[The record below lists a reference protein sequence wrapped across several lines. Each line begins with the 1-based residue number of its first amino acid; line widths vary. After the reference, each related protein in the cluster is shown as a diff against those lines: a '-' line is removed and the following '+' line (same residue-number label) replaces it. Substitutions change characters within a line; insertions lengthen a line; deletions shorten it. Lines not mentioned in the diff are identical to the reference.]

1 MDKNIDLFFVAFLG
15 CFMLF
20 CLILLIF
27 ATEIGKVSQIPRRI
41 AVSKGKVWE
50 AFSFFHRDFR

>member
-41 AVSKGKVWE
+41 AVSKGRV
-50 AFSFFHRDFR
+50 